1 MVKDGNTYETMNW
14 TAFSQNGAMV
24 RNEYTGTAD
33 GKTFYRIEVD
43 NRGGETPLVESNLYF
58 DYKTNAALS
67 NISFKDAVLVG
78 HEFKYKT
85 GFDEAEE
92 LLPDGRLKYVLEN
105 KFVPFEYEYDVTI
118 TSGQKTVTFTP
129 VAMSDRITAMTVNGN
144 PASSRCP
151 ITVDTGSAAVI
162 EVTGPDGATK
172 LSYTLNFVTA

>member
-1 MVKDGNTYETMNW
+1 M
-14 TAFSQNGAMV
+14 
-24 RNEYTGTAD
+24 
-33 GKTFYRIEVD
+33 
-43 NRGGETPLVESNLYF
+43 
-58 DYKTNAALS
+58 
-67 NISFKDAVLVG
+67 
-78 HEFKYKT
+78 
-85 GFDEAEE
+85 
-92 LLPDGRLKYVLEN
+92 LEN